1 MHKEMQQTGAK
12 RYDHLHSQGFH
23 IDAQAPRF
31 AKLIQDK
38 GSRKGNHRKKTFI
51 SFFFFSFSFLIFFL
65 FFFLLFLLGARGRR
79 SGTKSAPFC
88 VFLVDGV
95 WLMLW

>member
-65 FFFLLFLLGARGRR
+65 FFFSSFFWELEAEGLEQNRLPSVRSLLMV
-79 SGTKSAPFC
+79 SG
-88 VFLVDGV
+88 
-95 WLMLW
+95 